1 MYYGCWFED
10 QTLLLHNMNMLEQSS
25 SADTFQ
31 LEKAGLRE
39 RCFRNIG
46 RLAGLG
52 AVAAGSALGGAVLL
66 PLETNIGPHKA
77 EVTLNF
83 NGEVSGVVGGVGAID
98 KPVSLPL
105 HLGAEIQLKE
115 IPISSSVAGSNELLN
130 EADLESY
137 ARLLSEYE
145 QVVQSVRE
153 DMLARARTHGL
164 LGAMAATVL
173 YASYGSTRR
182 KELWV
187 GLTQSHGIKLA
198 ATAAI
203 LAGGIGVSTADAN
216 SHLSEPVNPI
226 FDGTPLEGS
235 RVRGRYMQVL
245 VNEYGPQAV
254 QLLRENDDFYNTAI
268 SNLSLEAR
276 RNNLL
281 ASRDKYVTIDFTT
294 DRHCNFGMSRVIGH
308 LASISPPDFNMDAGD
323 FTMSGTALEEQ
334 CVAVA
339 ARYTEGDLILAAGN
353 HDSSITETQA
363 RSHGF
368 KVLEGEIMELEG
380 LTILGDDDPMRSM
393 LLSPVRQ
400 KGLESIQDVSNRLAE
415 TACKEQD
422 PVDILLVHRS
432 EMADEALRRGCVKTA
447 LSGHTHAF
455 DSWRQPD
462 SENIQIVGG
471 SSGGVSKDTSTFG
484 PLKAPAEII
493 RLQIHRKSG
502 QLSRI
507 QRIVIDQNAN
517 VKIHDPV
524 YSHSL
529 VKKTDVG

>member
-1 MYYGCWFED
+1 
-10 QTLLLHNMNMLEQSS
+10 MNMLEQSS

-115 IPISSSVAGSNELLN
+115 IPISSPVSGGNELLS

-137 ARLLSEYE
+137 ARLLSEHE

-164 LGAMAATVL
+164 VGAAAAAAL

-182 KELWV
+182 KELWAS
-187 GLTQSHGIKLA
+187 LTQGHKIKLA

-235 RVRGRYMQVL
+235 RVRGRYMQIL
-245 VNEYGPQAV
+245 VNEYGPQAM
-254 QLLRENDDFYNTAI
+254 QLLKENDDFYNTAI
-268 SNLSLEAR
+268 SNFNSEAEK
-276 RNNLL
+276 NTLL
-281 ASRDKYVTIDFTT
+281 TSGDKYVTIDFTT
-294 DRHCNFGMSRVIGH
+294 DRHCNFGMSRVVGH
-308 LASISPPDFNMDAGD
+308 LASISPPNFSVDAGD

-339 ARYTEGDLILAAGN
+339 ASYTEGELVFAAGN
-353 HDSSITETQA
+353 HDSAITESQA
-363 RSHGF
+363 EQHGF
-368 KVLEGEIMELEG
+368 KVLDGKAIELDN

-393 LLSPVRQ
+393 LLSPVHQ
-400 KGLESIQDVSNRLAE
+400 KGAEDIQDVGHRLAE
-415 TACKEQD
+415 AACQSD
-422 PVDILLVHRS
+422 NPIDILLVHRS
-432 EMADEALRRGCVKTA
+432 EMAEEALRRGCANTA

-455 DSWRQPD
+455 NSWRQ
-462 SENIQIVGG
+462 SESNGVQIVGG
-471 SSGGVSKDTSTFG
+471 SSGGVSKGTSTFG

-493 RLQIHRKSG
+493 RLQIHRQSG
-502 QLSRI
+502 QLSRF
-507 QRIVIDQNAN
+507 QRIVIDQNAD